1 MLSPVR
7 ISVVPGTLTLQVSLS
22 MELSRQEYWSALPF
36 PIPGDLLDLG
46 IERMS
51 LARPALQADSLSVCH
66 LEAPSFH

>member
-22 MELSRQEYWSALPF
+22 MELSRQEYWSELPF

-46 IERMS
+46 IEPMS
-51 LARPALQADSLSVCH
+51 LARPTLQADSISVCH